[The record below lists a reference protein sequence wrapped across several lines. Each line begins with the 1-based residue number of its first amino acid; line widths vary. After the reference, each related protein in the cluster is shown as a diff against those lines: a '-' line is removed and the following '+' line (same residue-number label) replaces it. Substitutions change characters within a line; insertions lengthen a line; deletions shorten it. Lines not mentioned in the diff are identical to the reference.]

1 MTPLLRHVHQI
12 GLHGAMQFHAEYRV
26 IPKSARNRQAETR
39 DLLVTRYAETC
50 HPALYSPLSTDQM
63 LAPGINGGN
72 WRVPAI
78 EDLRSQLY
86 QCRWDLAAM
95 ALLLCLNPIAYHL
108 NESIFNLPPD
118 ATAYFNFA
126 RNLFTD
132 GLLYV
137 PSWGHIDTNLILPP
151 LFPTLLAI
159 AGLLFDETLN
169 IAEWMN
175 STLLLIVPILMYFY
189 VKDIGGRVAAILA
202 AIVIQTNYFYLY
214 FAFVPLTEAV
224 FLLTLS
230 IALLLL
236 LRLHRGAYA
245 HTSLS
250 IALGIVTALVFLSR
264 QIGLFMLVFLAV
276 WTIFQ
281 VWMGPTVRRPA
292 VVKGMGLAAAAWLV
306 VVTPY
311 ALVLYHQTGQTP
323 LQQVFRSHEYVVR
336 TTDPQVIQEID
347 AISALTESSY
357 RDTHRAQRLMRKLLP
372 DSAEMYSYV
381 VWDNDAETP
390 KRLGGNGVL
399 SRALAT
405 VAQPRT
411 YLANLYQN
419 IASIIGIVGAAVLGL
434 FLLACVTPFVVRS
447 ERVDLSTRLV
457 LPGCVILYLL
467 VLSTYS
473 ANVIRYVYIMFP
485 FLIMH
490 IAIELALSLQRWELK
505 KGWVPVAGAASFFA
519 LVLITA
525 PTFFFE
531 MQFYPKASFQDSKLL
546 TLKKAVKQ
554 GDGVFS
560 LSAFHA
566 YAIGGVFR
574 VLPNDSLSKVVTYGK
589 KTGVRWILVSHA
601 RTQLWE
607 IGLYDNVKWYTDPV
621 LVTKYRHLV
630 KFCCAVD
637 NTFYLY
643 EIL

>member
-1 MTPLLRHVHQI
+1 
-12 GLHGAMQFHAEYRV
+12 MQFHAEYRV
-26 IPKSARNRQAETR
+26 ISKSARNRQAETR
-39 DLLVTRYAETC
+39 SLLVTRYAETC
-50 HPALYSPLSTDQM
+50 HPALSSLLNTDPM
-63 LAPGINGGN
+63 LAPGINGGS
-72 WRVPAI
+72 WRVPAV
-78 EDLRSQLY
+78 EDLRSQFY

-108 NESIFNLPPD
+108 NESMFNLPPD
-118 ATAYFNFA
+118 ATAYFTFA

-137 PSWGHIDTNLILPP
+137 PAWGHIDTNLILPP
-151 LFPTLLAI
+151 LFPALLAI
-159 AGLLFDETLN
+159 AGLLSDETLN

-175 STLLLIVPILMYFY
+175 SILLLIAPILMYFY
-189 VKDIGGRVAAILA
+189 VKDVGGRVAAILA
-202 AIVIQTNYFYLY
+202 VIVIQTNYFYLY

-236 LRLHRGAYA
+236 LRLHRDSYA
-245 HTSLS
+245 HTGLS

-264 QIGLFMLVFLAV
+264 QIGLFMLVFLLV
-276 WTIFQ
+276 WTLLQI
-281 VWMGPTVRRPA
+281 WMSSTARRPA
-292 VVKGMGLAAAAWLV
+292 VVKSMGLAAAAWLV

-311 ALVLYHQTGQTP
+311 ALVLYYQTGQTP
-323 LQQVFRSHEYVVR
+323 LQQAFRSYEYVVR
-336 TTDPQVIQEID
+336 TTDPQVIQEIE
-347 AISALTESSY
+347 AIGTLAQSSY
-357 RDTHRAQRLMRKLLP
+357 RETHSAQRLMRKLLP

-381 VWDNDAETP
+381 VWDNSAENPT
-390 KRLGGNGVL
+390 RLGGKGVL
-399 SRALAT
+399 SRALT
-405 VAQPRT
+405 TIAQPRT
-411 YLANLYQN
+411 YLANLYKN

-447 ERVDLSTRLV
+447 ERVDLSSRLI
-457 LPGCVILYLL
+457 LPGCVILYFLL
-467 VLSTYS
+467 LSTYS
-473 ANVIRYVYIMFP
+473 ANVIRYVYIIFP

-490 IAIELALSLQRWELK
+490 IATELALSLQRWELK
-505 KGWVPVAGAASFFA
+505 KAWVPPAGAAFFF
-519 LVLITA
+519 VLASITV

-531 MQFYPKASFQDSKLL
+531 MQFYPKASFEDSKLL
-546 TLKKAVKQ
+546 TLRKAVKP

-574 VLPNDSLSKVVTYGK
+574 VLPNDSLAKLVTYGK

-601 RTQLWE
+601 RTQMWE
-607 IGLYDNVKWYTDPV
+607 IGLYDNVKWYADPE
-621 LVTKYRHLV
+621 LPTKYRHLV